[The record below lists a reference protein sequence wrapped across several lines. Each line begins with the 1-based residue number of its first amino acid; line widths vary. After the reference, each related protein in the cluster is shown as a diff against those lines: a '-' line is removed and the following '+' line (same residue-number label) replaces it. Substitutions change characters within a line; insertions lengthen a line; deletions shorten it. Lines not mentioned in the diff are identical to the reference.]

1 MDAMT
6 KVSPS
11 SHDYLPAAGH
21 DYLLPFYDLLSK
33 LTGLRRLH
41 RTLID
46 NAGLSSGQRVLE
58 IGCGT
63 GNLSVAAKQ
72 AVPGIALTA
81 IDPDPLALR
90 RARRKSA
97 EIAFE
102 QAYAEQLPYADG
114 SFDRVLSSLMLHH
127 LDDDLKAAALAEVLR
142 VTAPGGSLHIADLTG
157 HGHGVLSHGATRAQI
172 ASDLP
177 GMLSAAGFAAVE
189 SLSQQSTL
197 LGTIGFWKATAGPT
211 EHVA

>member
-11 SHDYLPAAGH
+11 RHDYLPAAGH
-21 DYLLPFYDLLSK
+21 DFLLPFYDLLSK

-46 NAGLSSGQRVLE
+46 NADLSTGQRVLE

-63 GNLSVAAKQ
+63 GNLSVAAKE

-90 RARRKSA
+90 RAHRKSDG
-97 EIAFE
+97 IAFE

-127 LDDDLKAAALAEVLR
+127 LDDDMKAAALTEVLR
-142 VTAPGGSLHIADLTG
+142 VTAPGGSLHIADLVS
-157 HGHGVLSHGATRAQI
+157 HGHGLLSHVAGRAQI

-177 GMLSAAGFAAVE
+177 RMLSAAGFASVE
-189 SLSQQSTL
+189 SLGPQSTL
-197 LGTIGFWKATAGPT
+197 LGTVGLWKATR
-211 EHVA
+211 